1 MKQILPIFLLLF
13 ATAAYAADP
22 PVMTWEDNF
31 GGVHYTNDE
40 EAIPAL
46 YLDRVEYVE
55 LGTMGRVTPMSPGVS
70 EAHAAALDVR
80 LDELKARPIPLNP
93 NRINPCMGHLI
104 VKKVRVQQGDYN
116 RSKVVVIDECGSVVS
131 VSGQYPELHIN
142 R

>member
-46 YLDRVEYVE
+46 YLDRVEYVRLVGCDCCSSRYGIAHTGPTE
-55 LGTMGRVTPMSPGVS
+55 IYETNISCSSLTILIGQVTTVTW
-70 EAHAAALDVR
+70 V
-80 LDELKARPIPLNP
+80 
-93 NRINPCMGHLI
+93 
-104 VKKVRVQQGDYN
+104 
-116 RSKVVVIDECGSVVS
+116 
-131 VSGQYPELHIN
+131 
-142 R
+142 